1 MNLWKGLK
9 LMEKQYKSKKDDGNT
24 EAVKSNVGTVK
35 SNVGTVK
42 SSAAAFSKKQLLNS
56 EKYAG
61 YKDLLS
67 AVLSEGATYTF
78 DETDK
83 FIEGFLKKGVD

>member
-1 MNLWKGLK
+1 
-9 LMEKQYKSKKDDGNT
+9 MEKQYKSKKDGEST
-24 EAVKSNVGTVK
+24 ETVK
-35 SNVGTVK
+35 SNVEKANNSTV
-42 SSAAAFSKKQLLNS
+42 AAFSKKQIINS

-83 FIEGFLKKGVD
+83 FIEEFLKKEVD

>member
-9 LMEKQYKSKKDDGNT
+9 LMEKQYKSKKDDENT
-24 EAVKSNVGTVK
+24 ETVK
-35 SNVGTVK
+35 SNT
-42 SSAAAFSKKQLLNS
+42 AAFSKKQLLNS

-83 FIEGFLKKGVD
+83 FIEGFLKKEVD

>member
-9 LMEKQYKSKKDDGNT
+9 LMEKQYKSKKDDENT
-24 EAVKSNVGTVK
+24 ETVK
-35 SNVGTVK
+35 SNT
-42 SSAAAFSKKQLLNS
+42 AAFSKKQLLNS
-56 EKYAG
+56 KKYAG

-67 AVLSEGATYTF
+67 AVLSEGVMYTF

-83 FIEGFLKKGVD
+83 FIEGFLKKEVD

>member
-9 LMEKQYKSKKDDGNT
+9 LMEKQYKSKKDDENT
-24 EAVKSNVGTVK
+24 ETVK
-35 SNVGTVK
+35 SNTV
-42 SSAAAFSKKQLLNS
+42 AFSKKQLLNS
-56 EKYAG
+56 KKYAG

-67 AVLSEGATYTF
+67 AVLSEGVMYTF

-83 FIEGFLKKGVD
+83 FIEGFLKKEVD

>member
-9 LMEKQYKSKKDDGNT
+9 LMEKQYKSKKDDENT
-24 EAVKSNVGTVK
+24 ETVK
-35 SNVGTVK
+35 SNAGKVNN
-42 SSAAAFSKKQLLNS
+42 SAAFSKKQLLNS

-67 AVLSEGATYTF
+67 AVLSEGVMYTF

-83 FIEGFLKKGVD
+83 FIEGFLKKEVD

>member
-1 MNLWKGLK
+1 
-9 LMEKQYKSKKDDGNT
+9 MEKQYKSKKDDENT

-35 SNVGTVK
+35 SSV
-42 SSAAAFSKKQLLNS
+42 AAFSKKQLLNS

-83 FIEGFLKKGVD
+83 FIEGFLKKEVD

>member
-24 EAVKSNVGTVK
+24 ETVK
-35 SNVGTVK
+35 SNTV
-42 SSAAAFSKKQLLNS
+42 AFSKKQLLNS

-61 YKDLLS
+61 HKDLLS
-67 AVLSEGATYTF
+67 AVLSEEATYTF

-83 FIEGFLKKGVD
+83 FIEGFLKKEVD

>member
-1 MNLWKGLK
+1 
-9 LMEKQYKSKKDDGNT
+9 MEKQYKSKKDDGNT
-24 EAVKSNVGTVK
+24 ETVK
-35 SNVGTVK
+35 SN
-42 SSAAAFSKKQLLNS
+42 SAAFSKKQLLNS

-67 AVLSEGATYTF
+67 AVLSEGVMYTF

-83 FIEGFLKKGVD
+83 FIEGFLKKEVD

>member
-1 MNLWKGLK
+1 
-9 LMEKQYKSKKDDGNT
+9 MERQYKSKKDDGNT
-24 EAVKSNVGTVK
+24 EAVKS
-35 SNVGTVK
+35 SVGTVK
-42 SSAAAFSKKQLLNS
+42 SSAAAFSKKQILNS

-67 AVLSEGATYTF
+67 AVLSEGVMYTF

-83 FIEGFLKKGVD
+83 FIEGFLKKEVD

>member
-1 MNLWKGLK
+1 
-9 LMEKQYKSKKDDGNT
+9 MEKQYKSKKDDENT
-24 EAVKSNVGTVK
+24 ETVK
-35 SNVGTVK
+35 SNT
-42 SSAAAFSKKQLLNS
+42 AAFSKKQLLNS

-67 AVLSEGATYTF
+67 AVLAEGATYTF

-83 FIEGFLKKGVD
+83 FIEGFLKKEVD

>member
-1 MNLWKGLK
+1 
-9 LMEKQYKSKKDDGNT
+9 MEKQYKSKKDDGNT
-24 EAVKSNVGTVK
+24 EAVK

-83 FIEGFLKKGVD
+83 FIEGFLKKEVD

>member
-9 LMEKQYKSKKDDGNT
+9 LMEKQYKSKKDDENT
-24 EAVKSNVGTVK
+24 ETVK
-35 SNVGTVK
+35 SKAGKVNN
-42 SSAAAFSKKQLLNS
+42 SAAFSKKQLLNS

-67 AVLSEGATYTF
+67 AVLSEGVMYTF

-83 FIEGFLKKGVD
+83 FIEGFLKKEVD

>member
-9 LMEKQYKSKKDDGNT
+9 LMEKQYKSKKDDENT
-24 EAVKSNVGTVK
+24 EAVKSNT
-35 SNVGTVK
+35 
-42 SSAAAFSKKQLLNS
+42 AAFSKKQLLNS

-67 AVLSEGATYTF
+67 AVLSEGVMYTF

-83 FIEGFLKKGVD
+83 FIEGFLKKEVD